1 MMANETPTTSIQPKT
16 KIMTTNNE
24 KSKTSPLIQS
34 SGSVWCVV
42 CQGGD
47 EISEPV
53 LIQDDLTEAAA
64 RKIAD
69 ASTQS
74 MWAITMAWPKARY
87 DAWKKHRAEL
97 WARMRGNAPEKLVIY
112 STPNGG
118 ESPFY
123 RAWMDSQNSQDD
135 S

>member
-1 MMANETPTTSIQPKT
+1 MANETPTTSIQPKT

-34 SGSVWCVV
+34 TGSVWCVV

-53 LIQDDLTEAAA
+53 LLQDELTEAE
-64 RKIAD
+64 
-69 ASTQS
+69 
-74 MWAITMAWPKARY
+74 ARY
-87 DAWKKHRAEL
+87 DACKKQRAEL

-123 RAWMDSQNSQDD
+123 RAWMDSQKK
-135 S
+135 